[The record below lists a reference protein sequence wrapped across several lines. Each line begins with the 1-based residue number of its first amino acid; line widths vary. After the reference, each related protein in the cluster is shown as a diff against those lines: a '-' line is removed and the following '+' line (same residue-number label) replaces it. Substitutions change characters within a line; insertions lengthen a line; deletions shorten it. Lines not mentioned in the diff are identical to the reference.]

1 VHGEVCVERLLS
13 AAGWTACLVL
23 VTVAAREGADLTWR
37 AWGHGA
43 VGAGLAPAPAVVSAD
58 AAGVDVASVASL
70 RLFGGSEAPAPAPA
84 APPPPTGPAQRLTLQ
99 GVFLSDDPARTR
111 AYIAAEDGSQG
122 VYRVGEPLP
131 GGARLVEIHA
141 GFVVTLRGGA
151 RQTLRLD
158 RETVA
163 AVAAPTVR
171 SAAAATRPVIVDN
184 RANRRIARDLGDWQQ
199 RLRAQP
205 EALLGLLAVTPVTDG
220 SGMKGFRL
228 QPGAEAG
235 LLRRLG
241 LSPGDV
247 VVNVN
252 GTPLDSLER
261 GIEALQGL
269 ATARDITLE
278 VARGGKALVF
288 QYRVGS

>member
-1 VHGEVCVERLLS
+1 MLS
-13 AAGWTACLVL
+13 AAGWTACVALAAA
-23 VTVAAREGADLTWR
+23 AAREAADLTWR
-37 AWGHGA
+37 AWEHGA
-43 VGAGLAPAPAVVSAD
+43 SAAFVAPAPRAA
-58 AAGVDVASVASL
+58 AAGPSGVDLDGVASL
-70 RLFGGSEAPAPAPA
+70 RLFGAPEAAAPPRAVPPPAPAGA
-84 APPPPTGPAQRLTLQ
+84 SGLTLR

-111 AYIAAEDGSQG
+111 AYIASEDGGQAI
-122 VYRVGEPLP
+122 YRVGDPLP
-131 GGARLVEIHA
+131 GGARLLEIHA
-141 GFVVTLRGGA
+141 EFVVTRRGGA
-151 RQTLRLD
+151 RESLRLD
-158 RETVA
+158 RETSSGA
-163 AVAAPTVR
+163 AVPAAQPT
-171 SAAAATRPVIVDN
+171 AAAARPVVVDN

-228 QPGAEAG
+228 QPGAESG

-241 LSPGDV
+241 LSSGDV
-247 VVNVN
+247 VMNVN